1 MLDLNPNLALNLIW
15 REVSREFRAAVNI
28 GAIFGA
34 FTKCEDSAK

>member
-1 MLDLNPNLALNLIW
+1 MWLLTSSGVKFPGNFVLSL
-15 REVSREFRAAVNI
+15 NI